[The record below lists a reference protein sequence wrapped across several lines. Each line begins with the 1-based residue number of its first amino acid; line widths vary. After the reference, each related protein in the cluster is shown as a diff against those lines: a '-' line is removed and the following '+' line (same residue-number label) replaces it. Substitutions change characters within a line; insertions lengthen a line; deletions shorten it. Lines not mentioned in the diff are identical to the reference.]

1 MVGYGMG
8 FGSGSGIVHILVSR
22 LILLTLCVILQ
33 GASKK
38 SFCGL
43 IQIGPSYQ
51 WVNFKCLSK
60 QLVKIGELFEIV
72 LAQQKIITPVA
83 LCWACHI

>member
-1 MVGYGMG
+1 MGLFDFGSGSGRVWPKSSG

-38 SFCGL
+38 SFSGL

-51 WVNFKCLSK
+51 WVNFKCLTK
-60 QLVKIGELFEIV
+60 
-72 LAQQKIITPVA
+72 
-83 LCWACHI
+83 